1 MNCCHEK
8 KERSEEEYKSLDNRL
23 ARIEG
28 QIRGIRKM
36 LSDSVYCPEIL
47 IQCAAVN
54 SAINSFEKE
63 LLREHISTCVV
74 DDIQSGKLEVVDE
87 LVETIR
93 RIMK

>member
-1 MNCCHEK
+1 
-8 KERSEEEYKSLDNRL
+8 
-23 ARIEG
+23 
-28 QIRGIRKM
+28 M
-36 LSDSVYCPEIL
+36 LSDSAYCPEIL

-63 LLREHISTCVV
+63 LLREHISACVV

-87 LVETIR
+87 LVETIK